1 MQVRVS
7 SAQWQGSL
15 KEGSGRM
22 ALGSGAYTGPYSYG
36 SRFESAPG
44 TNPEELIAA
53 AHAGC
58 YSMFLSALLGK
69 AGLVPTS
76 IRTTAKVRLTNAPRI
91 DLIELETEA
100 EVPGLND
107 EDFQKYAQE
116 AKLNCPVSQALAGPE
131 IRLLARLMP

>member
-7 SAQWQGSL
+7 SAQWRGSL

-22 ALGSGAYTGPYSYG
+22 ALGSGAYTGPYSFG

-69 AGLVPTS
+69 AGHTPTA
-76 IRTTAKVRLTNAPRI
+76 IRTTAQVRLTDAPRI

-107 EDFQKYAQE
+107 ADFQKYAHE

>member
-1 MQVRVS
+1 MRTRVS

-15 KEGSGRM
+15 KEGSGQM
-22 ALGSGAYTGPYSYG
+22 ALGSGAYEGPFSFG
-36 SRFESAPG
+36 SRFESVPG

-58 YSMFLSALLGK
+58 YSMFLSALLGN
-69 AGLVPTS
+69 AGLTPTS
-76 IRTTAKVRLTNAPRI
+76 IRTTAKVRLTDAPRI

-107 EDFQKYAQE
+107 ADFQKYALD

-131 IRLLARLMP
+131 IRLLARLVS

>member
-15 KEGSGRM
+15 KEGAGHIG
-22 ALGSGAYTGPYSYG
+22 LGSGAYNGPYSFG

-58 YSMFLSALLGK
+58 YSMFLSALLSK
-69 AGLVPTS
+69 AGLIPTS
-76 IRTTAKVRLTNAPRI
+76 IRTTAKVHLNDVPRI
-91 DLIELETEA
+91 DWIELETEA

-107 EDFQKYAQE
+107 DDFQKYAQE
-116 AKLNCPVSQALAGPE
+116 SKLNCPVSQALAGPE
-131 IRLLARLMP
+131 IRLRARLMP